1 MVYPKHQV
9 LPSSPRKKVKT
20 STAAYDFKTST
31 TQTIDIASS
40 FPDQANE
47 FTVICEMLGD
57 CSTMIA
63 TNISTIKKNEE
74 ENAKNTSMLNN
85 KVGELLHHV
94 KSLEQRSED
103 TKDQTKASNED
114 SIKLN

>member
-63 TNISTIKKNEE
+63 TNISTIKKVEE
-74 ENAKNTSMLNN
+74 ENTKNTSMLN
-85 KVGELLHHV
+85 KTFGELLHP
-94 KSLEQRSED
+94 SR
-103 TKDQTKASNED
+103 ASNNAWEIPK
-114 SIKLN
+114 IKPRQATKTA